1 MLENTPCVRVG
12 MNPTNN
18 INNSLTIINIIVCDN
33 QHTTL
38 NLISTVGTTEI
49 KASLKK
55 TTLVDLMKEEA
66 PSEREG

>member
-1 MLENTPCVRVG
+1 MRVG

>member
-1 MLENTPCVRVG
+1 MSMPV
-12 MNPTNN
+12 N
-18 INNSLTIINIIVCDN
+18 IRDFALDKE
-33 QHTTL
+33 

-66 PSEREG
+66 PSESEG

>member
-1 MLENTPCVRVG
+1 MCEGGDESNQY
-12 MNPTNN
+12 
-18 INNSLTIINIIVCDN
+18 INNSLTIINSIVWITK
-33 QHTTL
+33 HTTL

>member
-1 MLENTPCVRVG
+1 MQITK
-12 MNPTNN
+12 
-18 INNSLTIINIIVCDN
+18 
-33 QHTTL
+33 HTTL

>member
-12 MNPTNN
+12 MNPTTNKV
-18 INNSLTIINIIVCDN
+18 ILILSYAITK
-33 QHTTL
+33 HTTL

-55 TTLVDLMKEEA
+55 
-66 PSEREG
+66 PH

>member
-1 MLENTPCVRVG
+1 MITK
-12 MNPTNN
+12 
-18 INNSLTIINIIVCDN
+18 
-33 QHTTL
+33 HTKHF

-66 PSEREG
+66 PSEKGGVVHNCLIYDNRFKRV

>member
-1 MLENTPCVRVG
+1 